1 MKIVINAECGG
12 YALSTEAKKFLG
24 INHDGDIER
33 NDPRLVDAVEKLGDK
48 ANGFCAELKI
58 VDIPDGVDWIIEN
71 YDGKEWVSER
81 HRTWS

>member
-1 MKIVINAECGG
+1 MKIVINATYGG
-12 YALSTEAKKFLG
+12 YGLSTEAKKFLG
-24 INHDGDIER
+24 INHDEDIAR
-33 NDPRLVDAVEKLGDK
+33 NDPRLVAAVEKLGDK

-58 VDIPDGVDWIIEN
+58 VNIPDDVDWVIED